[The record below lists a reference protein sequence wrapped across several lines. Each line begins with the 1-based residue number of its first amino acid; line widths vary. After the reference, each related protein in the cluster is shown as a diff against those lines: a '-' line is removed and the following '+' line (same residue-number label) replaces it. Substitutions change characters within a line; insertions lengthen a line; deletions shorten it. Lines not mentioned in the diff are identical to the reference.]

1 MLTAHESTGYGD
13 AAGAGLA
20 AGLGVTGADAEWV
33 AKAVGFRGSADL
45 TGSGL
50 GMWVTVV
57 TDAEIAAETLLP
69 EFPGPDRP
77 AGELAAWCSD
87 RLASAAATP
96 LGLWAIGRAAGALGR
111 VFAQRGWAVVAA
123 MFAAGDLAALMDWD
137 RLVPA
142 VAREVSM
149 RWARARLERV
159 IAMPRAE
166 LLALAGG
173 EPPGAALVTEALHGL
188 ASAITSGPAVVGPSA
203 MSRLHHSLDVAASW
217 LGAPQLG
224 AHVMT
229 ATTDGT
235 VELAAAVAAFGGGA
249 WSWEALAAWRSRD
262 PLAGAKA
269 VARVHGLGA
278 WGTAIDD
285 LQHELVP
292 RLDQL
297 VAEHWEEAARR
308 AIALSTD
315 PVVVAIAG
323 LAEHAAAT
331 AARELGEAVRARW
344 EGSGGE
350 PIAQQCQRLVGD
362 PREQPVLWRAA
373 ITPLLTALIELDEV
387 AR

>member
-1 MLTAHESTGYGD
+1 M
-13 AAGAGLA
+13 A
-20 AGLGVTGADAEWV
+20 AGLGVTGAEAEWL
-33 AKAVGFRGSADL
+33 AKAVGFRRSGDL
-45 TGSGL
+45 AGFGL
-50 GMWVTVV
+50 AMWVNVFG
-57 TDAEIAAETLLP
+57 DAETAAEAQLP
-69 EFPGPDRP
+69 EIPGPDRP
-77 AGELAAWCSD
+77 ARELAAWCAD
-87 RLASAAATP
+87 RLVSAANTP
-96 LGLWAIGRAAGALGR
+96 SGLWAIGRAAGELGR

-142 VAREVSM
+142 VAREVST
-149 RWARARLERV
+149 RWARARLDRV
-159 IAMPRAE
+159 VAMPRAE

-173 EPPGAALVTEALHGL
+173 DPPGSALVIEAMHGL
-188 ASAITSGPAVVGPSA
+188 ASAITSGPAAVGPTPT
-203 MSRLHHSLDVAASW
+203 SRMHHSLDVAASW

-224 AHVMT
+224 AHMMT

-249 WSWEALAAWRSRD
+249 WTWEGLAAWRAGD

-278 WGTAIDD
+278 WVTAIDD
-285 LQHELVP
+285 LQRELAP

-308 AIALSTD
+308 AVVPSTD
-315 PVVVAIAG
+315 PIVVAIAD

-331 AARELGEAVRARW
+331 AARELGAAVRARW
-344 EGSGGE
+344 EGRDGGDA

-362 PREQPVLWRAA
+362 PREQPALWRAA
-373 ITPLLTALIELDEV
+373 IAPLLTALIELDEV